1 MNFNSYIVS
10 ETKTAFSVPFQSELP
25 LIKKTFK
32 QKAFTLAETLITL
45 SIIGVVAAM
54 TVPTL
59 MSNSTKQ
66 QYVTGLKKAYNLL
79 QQAAALQHATEPD
92 TYQLKISE
100 YLKIEPVKFENQE
113 KVWVWTKTENIGQTA
128 DGMLFF
134 DYDAR
139 EISNGTSTFG
149 VDING
154 TKGPNKYG
162 RDIFYFAYTNGKLLP
177 EGSKLYETHYP
188 WAKDIPEYQ
197 HWKTS
202 NRCTTENVKKQVQ
215 PFPEQLGCTGRVLE
229 EGAMNY

>member
-1 MNFNSYIVS
+1 MKFDSYIVS
-10 ETKTAFSVPFQSELP
+10 EIKTAFSVPFQTELP

-59 MSNSTKQ
+59 ISNSTKQ

-92 TYQLKISE
+92 TYQLKIAE
-100 YLKIEPVKFENQE
+100 YLKIEPVTFENQE
-113 KVWVWTKTENIGQTA
+113 KIWVWTKTENIGQTA

-162 RDIFYFAYTNGKLLP
+162 RDIFYFTYYNGKLLP
-177 EGSKLYETHYP
+177 EGSKMAEDNQAPYHAYGP
-188 WAKDIPEYQ
+188 GY
-197 HWKTS
+197 WKTS
-202 NRCTTENVKKQVQ
+202 NKCTTENVKKQTQ
-215 PFPEQLGCTGRVLE
+215 PYPEALGCTGRVLE